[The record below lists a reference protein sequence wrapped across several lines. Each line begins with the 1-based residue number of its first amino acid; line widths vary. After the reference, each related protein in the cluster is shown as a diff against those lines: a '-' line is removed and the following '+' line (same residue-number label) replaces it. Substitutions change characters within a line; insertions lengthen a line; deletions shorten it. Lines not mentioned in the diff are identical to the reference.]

1 MQWPGE
7 PKVVNQRRPENAMAR
22 GIKSRQSKKARQ
34 CNGQGSQKS
43 SIKEG
48 QTMQWPGEPKVVNQ
62 RRPDN
67 AMANVKMT
75 KGQTTIYKALHRK
88 LKYRATSTH

>member
-7 PKVVNQRRPENAMAR
+7 LKVVNQRRQDNAMANVNLKILR
-22 GIKSRQSKKARQ
+22 GTKCRKSKKARQ
-34 CNGQGSQKS
+34 CNGQCKFKD
-43 SIKEG
+43 IK
-48 QTMQWPGEPKVVNQ
+48 GEPKVVNQ

-88 LKYRATSTH
+88 LKYRATRTH

>member
-67 AMANVKMT
+67 AIARGT
-75 KGQTTIYKALHRK
+75 KSRKSKKARQCNDLI
-88 LKYRATSTH
+88 